1 MRQFKKFKIT
11 HYEMYLIKKEEYER
25 TQKQKT
31 RWFENIEETNKLLG
45 LTEDNIPERIESE
58 TIYLMKTNWMG

>member
-11 HYEMYLIKKEEYER
+11 HYEMYLIKKKEFER

-45 LTEDNIPERIESE
+45 LTKDNIPERIESE

>member
-1 MRQFKKFKIT
+1 
-11 HYEMYLIKKEEYER
+11 L
-25 TQKQKT
+25 
-31 RWFENIEETNKLLG
+31 ENIEETNKLLG